1 MPYPLAKLPTSPDNI
16 TAMDPR
22 HALKLGMAFTK
33 NGLLQALNNLHN
45 LAPAVEAS
53 RSAFVPFL
61 DYASMTFS
69 ILLLHLEGDDL
80 FFSTPNN
87 SQGKTLQAILGA
99 NCNPTMSAVVGSTK
113 KAQVLI
119 EQWRKTPE
127 DYTAAALRSAI
138 DFGPHMLE
146 LMQAQVRSF
155 IDIKRLEGSLTAEEI
170 KTMVA
175 GPLSP
180 PSFQA
185 NSDCMDKENVG
196 WFETQVG
203 VEALLPFVVSHHDVG
218 ASKFW
223 PPIHPDGIALIPQ
236 LIEDNAARW
245 QFAPVH
251 PVTGEASPWA
261 V

>member
-1 MPYPLAKLPTSPDNI
+1 MPYPLTKLPTSPDDI

-33 NGLLQALNNLHN
+33 NGLLQALNNLYN

-69 ILLLHLEGDDL
+69 ILLLHLEGRTPITDLPSSLLTSAQGDDL

-87 SQGKTLQAILGA
+87 GQGKTLQAILGA
-99 NCNPTMSAVVGSTK
+99 NCNPTMSAVVRSIK

-146 LMQAQVRSF
+146 LMQAQIAS
-155 IDIKRLEGSLTAEEI
+155 IDTKRLEGSLTAEEV

-175 GPLSP
+175 
-180 PSFQA
+180 
-185 NSDCMDKENVG
+185 ENVG

-203 VEALLPFVVSHHDVG
+203 VEALLPFVVSHHDAG

-223 PPIHPDGIALIPQ
+223 PPIHPDGMALIPQ

-251 PVTGEASPWA
+251 PVTREASPWA

>member
-1 MPYPLAKLPTSPDNI
+1 MRYNYQDSVPHGFLRLLPLLATKMPYPLTKLPTSPDDI

-33 NGLLQALNNLHN
+33 NGLLQALNNLYN

-87 SQGKTLQAILGA
+87 GQGKTLQAILGA
-99 NCNPTMSAVVGSTK
+99 NCNPTMSAVVRSIK

-146 LMQAQVRSF
+146 LMQAQVRSLYAS
-155 IDIKRLEGSLTAEEI
+155 IGRGLTWVFVDCQHRHQTARRE
-170 KTMVA
+170 
-175 GPLSP
+175 
-180 PSFQA
+180 
-185 NSDCMDKENVG
+185 SDCRRG
-196 WFETQVG
+196 
-203 VEALLPFVVSHHDVG
+203 
-218 ASKFW
+218 
-223 PPIHPDGIALIPQ
+223 
-236 LIEDNAARW
+236 
-245 QFAPVH
+245 
-251 PVTGEASPWA
+251 
-261 V
+261 

>member
-1 MPYPLAKLPTSPDNI
+1 MPYPLAKLPTSPDDI

-61 DYASMTFS
+61 DYASVTFS

-80 FFSTPNN
+80 FFSTPN

-99 NCNPTMSAVVGSTK
+99 NCNPKMDTVVGATK
-113 KAQVLI
+113 KAQVLV
-119 EQWRKTPE
+119 EQWRNTPE
-127 DYTAAALRSAI
+127 GYTAVALRSAI

-146 LMQAQVRSF
+146 LMQAQIAS
-155 IDIKRLEGSLTAEEI
+155 IDIKQLEANLTAEEI
-170 KTMVA
+170 GTMVA
-175 GPLSP
+175 GALSP
-180 PSFQA
+180 SLSKQ
-185 NSDCMDKENVG
+185 NLIVRIKIM
-196 WFETQVG
+196 
-203 VEALLPFVVSHHDVG
+203 FVVSHHDAA

-251 PVTGEASPWA
+251 PVTREASPWA

>member
-1 MPYPLAKLPTSPDNI
+1 MPYPLAKLPTSPDDL

-22 HALKLGMAFTK
+22 HALKMGMAFTK
-33 NGLLQALNNLHN
+33 NGLLQALNNLHS

-61 DYASMTFS
+61 DYASMTLS

-80 FFSTPNN
+80 FFSTPN
-87 SQGKTLQAILGA
+87 SQGESLQAILGA
-99 NCNPTMSAVVGSTK
+99 DCTPTMNTVAGSIK
-113 KAQVLI
+113 KAQVSI

-138 DFGPHMLE
+138 DFGPRMLE
-146 LMQAQVRSF
+146 LMQAQIAS
-155 IDIKRLEGSLTAEEI
+155 IDIKRLEVSLTAEEI

-175 GPLSP
+175 
-180 PSFQA
+180 
-185 NSDCMDKENVG
+185 ENVG

-203 VEALLPFVVSHHDVG
+203 VEALLPFVVSHHDAG

>member
-1 MPYPLAKLPTSPDNI
+1 MPYPLAKLPTSPDDI

-61 DYASMTFS
+61 DYASVTFS

-80 FFSTPNN
+80 FFSTPN

-99 NCNPTMSAVVGSTK
+99 NCNPKMDTVVGATK
-113 KAQVLI
+113 KAQVLV
-119 EQWRKTPE
+119 EQWRNTPE
-127 DYTAAALRSAI
+127 GYTAVALRSAI

-146 LMQAQVRSF
+146 LMQAQIAS
-155 IDIKRLEGSLTAEEI
+155 IDIKRLEANLTAEEI
-170 KTMVA
+170 GTMVA
-175 GPLSP
+175 
-180 PSFQA
+180 
-185 NSDCMDKENVG
+185 DNVS
-196 WFETQVG
+196 WFENQVG
-203 VEALLPFVVSHHDVG
+203 VEALLPFVVSHHDAA

-251 PVTGEASPWA
+251 PVTREASPWA